1 MLLTNCKIELKFK
14 WTKYCVLSATGNDNT
29 NYNPDNTFFPIQN
42 TKLYVTCRHFI
53 SNR

>member
-29 NYNPDNTFFPIQN
+29 NDNPDNTFFPHPKHKVIRYLSS
-42 TKLYVTCRHFI
+42 LYQQ
-53 SNR
+53 